1 MSDWK
6 SSSWES
12 ADSASKMS
20 SVSKTSGTKTK
31 TMGTKTKTMGTK
43 TKTIS
48 TYCWSSNSTYS
59 WGSNSGDS
67 WGSMGNVGNG
77 ADGNSWLSNGVDN
90 LMGFVVGAGLVDWL
104 VDLDFSGDWSNDGLL
119 SENGLFSKN
128 WASCEGLGDDW
139 SWLDGSDGSWLMD
152 MGVFSNWDSLVSD
165 LWCNFSECFSSLYSV
180 GEVSSQSVVSN

>member
-20 SVSKTSGTKTK
+20 SVSKT
-31 TMGTKTKTMGTK
+31 MGTK

-48 TYCWSSNSTYS
+48 SYCWSSNSTYS

-67 WGSMGNVGNG
+67 WGSN
-77 ADGNSWLSNGVDN
+77 DGDSWLSNGVDN

-119 SENGLFSKN
+119 SENGLFSKD
-128 WASCEGLGDDW
+128 WAS
-139 SWLDGSDGSWLMD
+139 
-152 MGVFSNWDSLVSD
+152 
-165 LWCNFSECFSSLYSV
+165 
-180 GEVSSQSVVSN
+180 

>member
-1 MSDWK
+1 
-6 SSSWES
+6 
-12 ADSASKMS
+12 MS

-31 TMGTKTKTMGTK
+31 TMGTKTKT
-43 TKTIS
+43 IS
-48 TYCWSSNSTYS
+48 TYGWSSNGTYSWGSNSGDS

-104 VDLDFSGDWSNDGLL
+104 VDLDFSGYWSNDGLR

-128 WASCEGLGDDW
+128 WAS
-139 SWLDGSDGSWLMD
+139 
-152 MGVFSNWDSLVSD
+152 
-165 LWCNFSECFSSLYSV
+165 
-180 GEVSSQSVVSN
+180 